1 MSSAPQTGTCYCGCG
16 RPTQGHWYPG
26 DDRLAETWLE
36 KLEGPDTIA
45 QRVLLAGYGPS
56 GRNLRQAARE
66 AGLTG

>member
-1 MSSAPQTGTCYCGCG
+1 MITAPKTSTCYCGCG
-16 RPTQGHWYPG
+16 QPTQGHWVPG
-26 DDRLAETWLE
+26 HDRQAETWLD